1 MSMITHAKVPAVW
14 IHFLGVLPS
23 QLTSQWVK
31 SGLALKWS
39 PAVVPDN
46 VQTVSISKPFQQV
59 TLIYFNP
66 APEFWRAIN
75 RVFKSNSW
83 EDSLEDPYLLIN
95 MAFESWYELIDTS
108 AWEVNDLSREAE
120 KVCHL
125 SSPAACA
132 RSRDFQ
138 TKDEG

>member
-1 MSMITHAKVPAVW
+1 MR
-14 IHFLGVLPS
+14 
-23 QLTSQWVK
+23 
-31 SGLALKWS
+31 
-39 PAVVPDN
+39 PDN
-46 VQTVSISKPFQQV
+46 GQTVSIPKPFRQV

-75 RVFKSNSW
+75 RVFKSDSW
-83 EDSLEDPYLLIN
+83 EDVLEDPYLLIN
-95 MAFESWYELIDTS
+95 MAFESWYELIDAS

-125 SSPAACA
+125 SSLAARA

-138 TKDEG
+138 AKDEE